1 MSEFYL
7 SDQDIRDL
15 VESPKEIVRRK
26 PESGFKN
33 IHKSLR
39 CDLELY
45 SSMEEDAFKIFARQS
60 TVIPEDFAIGLRYRI
75 EGLGTALL
83 VRYNGAHG
91 EVSKNED
98 GHYSVPHIHR
108 MTAKQI
114 ASGGILRMPKERE
127 ITTKYET
134 FEDAFIIFFKE
145 IGIDDYLTY
154 FPDLKPGLV

>member
-1 MSEFYL
+1 MIEFYL

-15 VESPKEIVRRK
+15 VESPKEIVGK
-26 PESGFKN
+26 EPGSGFKKM
-33 IHKSLR
+33 HKSLR

-45 SSMEEDAFKIFARQS
+45 SSMNEDAFKIFTRQS
-60 TVIPEDFAIGLRYRI
+60 TVISEDFAIGLRYRI

-91 EVSKNED
+91 ETSKNKD

-108 MTAKQI
+108 MTAEQI
-114 ASGGILRMPKERE
+114 ELGGILRMPKKRE

-134 FEDAFIIFFKE
+134 FEDALVIFFKE
-145 IGIDDYLTY
+145 IGIDDYLAY